1 MSKKCMCEQAKYI
14 GYATSVHLPPAE
26 GTFGA
31 RNMIYYCPHCMD
43 DVRDLCRYANIL
55 AAEGTF
61 GGARRKDDPKLKEK
75 YKIVWNSA
83 MKKYK
88 KFDIYNFPVP

>member
-14 GYATSVHLPPAE
+14 GYATSVHLPPA
-26 GTFGA
+26 

-43 DVRDLCRYANIL
+43 DVWDLCRYANIL
-55 AAEGTF
+55 DR
-61 GGARRKDDPKLKEK
+61 ARRKDDPKLKEK
-75 YKIVWNSA
+75 YRVVWNSA